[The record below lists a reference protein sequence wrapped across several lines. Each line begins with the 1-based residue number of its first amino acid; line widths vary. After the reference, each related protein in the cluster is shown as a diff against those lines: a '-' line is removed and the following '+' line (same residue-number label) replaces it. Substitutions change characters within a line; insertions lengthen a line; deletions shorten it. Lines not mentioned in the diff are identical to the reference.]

1 MTNFEKYREEILKIT
16 QNGDHFGVPKKA
28 QVPIVCTSMS
38 CVDCLFG
45 GYCQPKKIMWLY
57 EEAVEPAPKLTVKER
72 GFCEIVEHG
81 HIARDKDGSLYFYL
95 MRPFKDDEDDDE
107 WNNAYGE
114 YYNLNSKAFTF
125 ITWKSN
131 KEWSIEEL
139 LQLEVEE

>member
-1 MTNFEKYREEILKIT
+1 MTNFEKYREEILEMAKNGHNIAVNNKT
-16 QNGDHFGVPKKA
+16 QALVECAD
-28 QVPIVCTSMS
+28 IS
-38 CVDCLFG
+38 CG
-45 GYCQPKKIMWLY
+45 GLPFRKNHCQT
-57 EEAVEPAPKLTVKER
+57 VEPAPTLTVKER

-95 MRPFKDDEDDDE
+95 IRPFKDDEDDDE

-131 KEWSIEEL
+131 KAWSIEEL